1 MFILSGEFTSARN
14 VASMESNIARSAS
27 VSGSTTAISSAS
39 SLKLIVWLA
48 YCLKIVLNRGSI
60 VRSVLVLP
68 GRVRLLGRIFWT
80 VTNMMSWFGAAVAD
94 IIWVE
99 GTLDLGVRTTLC
111 LPELTASATLV
122 IAIPLVGPKT
132 APALASCAARPPRT
146 SS

>member
-1 MFILSGEFTSARN
+1 
-14 VASMESNIARSAS
+14 MESNIARSAS

-48 YCLKIVLNRGSI
+48 YCLKIVLNRGWSI

-99 GTLDLGVRTTLC
+99 GTLALGVRITLC

>member
-1 MFILSGEFTSARN
+1 
-14 VASMESNIARSAS
+14 MESNIARSAS

-48 YCLKIVLNRGSI
+48 YCLKIVLNRGWSI

-80 VTNMMSWFGAAVAD
+80 VTNMMSWFRAAVAD

-99 GTLDLGVRTTLC
+99 GTLALGVRITLC

>member
-1 MFILSGEFTSARN
+1 
-14 VASMESNIARSAS
+14 MESNIARSAS

-39 SLKLIVWLA
+39 SLKLIIWLA
-48 YCLKIVLNRGSI
+48 YCLKIVLNDGRSI

-99 GTLDLGVRTTLC
+99 GTLALGVRITLC

>member
-1 MFILSGEFTSARN
+1 
-14 VASMESNIARSAS
+14 MESNIARSAS

-48 YCLKIVLNRGSI
+48 YCLKIVLNCGWSI

-99 GTLDLGVRTTLC
+99 GTLALGVRITLC

>member
-1 MFILSGEFTSARN
+1 
-14 VASMESNIARSAS
+14 MESNIARSAS

-48 YCLKIVLNRGSI
+48 YCLKIVLNDGWSI

-99 GTLDLGVRTTLC
+99 GTLALGVRITLC